1 MGRGGSVRVKN
12 MHLVIGVWV
21 ISESVGSDRP
31 CIIGQNILAT
41 EGVEYMSARGVPAV
55 RVGVNALGQVFWVMS
70 GQCARYGE
78 SV

>member
-1 MGRGGSVRVKN
+1 MYRYQSWSSHGLGHWGRVV
-12 MHLVIGVWV
+12 
-21 ISESVGSDRP
+21 SESVGSDRP

-55 RVGVNALGQVFWVMS
+55 RVGVNALGQVFWVVS